1 MFTRAQARKSYVAD
15 VEEPTAGPSAWGH
28 QTRKTDIRG
37 DCGEA
42 GVVTGRAGWARARPC
57 RPSGYYNQR
66 GRARNKWTGGLPLSG
81 NFPGMSRRSGR
92 SDIDRLVAEAT
103 Q

>member
-42 GVVTGRAGWARARPC
+42 GVVTGTAG
-57 RPSGYYNQR
+57 
-66 GRARNKWTGGLPLSG
+66 
-81 NFPGMSRRSGR
+81 
-92 SDIDRLVAEAT
+92 
-103 Q
+103 